1 MEERMEGWREAGSMN
16 REQRRDSSQ
25 QRNSSSSRVACR
37 REPRAASG
45 IQSDKR
51 ANWTVR
57 GREGGGARGRGRV
70 EEREREREKKSTGQ
84 TDRVV
89 TRRRRD

>member
-1 MEERMEGWREAGSMN
+1 MEYGGEDGRMEGSAGSMN

-25 QRNSSSSRVACR
+25 QRSSSSSRVARR

-57 GREGGGARGRGRV
+57 GRGREGGRWWKKR
-70 EEREREREKKSTGQ
+70 RES
-84 TDRVV
+84 
-89 TRRRRD
+89 